1 METHYKELIKSLSS
15 EQLRP
20 SASNPKSPVRWQVL
34 GGERGEVKGLPFE
47 GVEAT
52 RSKVMRRLK
61 LIVRLGVWRRM
72 TLQ

>member
-1 METHYKELIKSLSS
+1 MLGQSLAKGKAMEMAG
-15 EQLRP
+15 P
-20 SASNPKSPVRWQVL
+20 RW
-34 GGERGEVKGLPFE
+34 GEGRGLPFE